1 MHDFITVEAMKMI
14 TIKILNNGKEISFQE
29 PVTVSAILNE
39 SGLIPQRPIMGA
51 KVNNRL
57 REMGNWVYSDAQVQF
72 IDITHSDGIRMIQR
86 GLIFTLYIAAKEL
99 FPERKLKVLH
109 SIENGLYCELGNWVQ
124 NSEIN
129 QLKHRMMEL
138 IKFDYAF
145 SKHKLDK
152 RIAVKNFEENGDW
165 EKARLFRFRKKS
177 TVNVYKCGNLDYIN
191 YFYGYMPPGTGC
203 LKPFDLEVYGQGFLL
218 LTGSQDS
225 PDELP
230 TRKKLQKFSQVFLQ
244 YQRWGGILGI
254 ETVGDL
260 NDKIADGKIKDV
272 ILMSEALH
280 AKKITNM
287 AEEIS
292 KNLEKRVILIAGPSS
307 SGKTTTAKRLK
318 LQLMA
323 EGLKPVTI
331 SLDDYFVDRD
341 LTPKDELG
349 NYNFESI
356 YALNLELF
364 NNQLLD
370 LLNGKEVSI
379 PKFDFVKG
387 KGFISD
393 EVLKISKDQPLIIE
407 GIHGLNEE
415 LTKSVPRHCKFKI
428 YVSALTQLGIDDIN
442 RIPTT
447 DTRLIRRIVRDN
459 STRGHSAIKTIRMW
473 QSVRKGET
481 ENIFPFQ
488 EEADYMFSSAL
499 VYELA
504 VLKMYAEQLLVQIC
518 DECEE
523 NIESKRLLKFLEYF
537 LPITN
542 TEFIPK
548 NSIIREFIG
557 GSVFDY

>member
-1 MHDFITVEAMKMI
+1 MI
-14 TIKILNNGKEISFQE
+14 KVKIINNSKELTYQN
-29 PVTVSAILNE
+29 TVSVARILKDSE
-39 SGLIPQRPIMGA
+39 YRSERPVLGA

-57 REMGNWVYSDAQVQF
+57 RELSNEVFTDSQVQF
-72 IDITHSDGIRMIQR
+72 IDITHSDGIRMVQR
-86 GLIFTLYIAAKEL
+86 GLIFTLYIASKEL
-99 FPERKLKVLH
+99 FPNRKLKVLH

-124 NSEIN
+124 NIEIE
-129 QLKHRMMEL
+129 QLKKRMEEL
-138 IKFDYAF
+138 IKADHPFT
-145 SKHKLDK
+145 KHKLDK
-152 RIAVKNFEENGDW
+152 RVAIAKFKENGDF
-165 EKARLFRFRKKS
+165 EKVRLFRFRKKS
-177 TVNVYKCGNLDYIN
+177 TVNVYKCGKLDYTN

-218 LTGSQDS
+218 LTATQNS
-225 PDELP
+225 PDHLP
-230 TRKKLQKFSQVFLQ
+230 KRKQLQKFSQVFLQ
-244 YQRWGGILGI
+244 YQRWGEILGI

-260 NDKIADGKIKDV
+260 NKKIADGKIKDI

-292 KNLEKRVILIAGPSS
+292 KNLEKRIILIAGPSS

-331 SLDDYFVDRD
+331 SLDDYFVDREK
-341 LTPKDELG
+341 TPRDQLG
-349 NYNFESI
+349 NYDFESI

-364 NNQLLD
+364 NNHLLD
-370 LLNGKEVSI
+370 LIEGKVVQI

-387 KGFISD
+387 KGVITGETFQINK
-393 EVLKISKDQPLIIE
+393 EQPLIIE
-407 GIHGLNEE
+407 GIHGLNEK
-415 LTKSVPRHCKFKI
+415 LTKSVPREWKFKI
-428 YVSALTQLGIDDIN
+428 YVSALTQLSIDDIN

-459 STRGHSAIKTIRMW
+459 STRGHLAISTIKMW

-504 VLKMYAEQLLVQIC
+504 VLKMYAEQLLVQIE

-542 TEFIPK
+542 TEYIPK

-557 GSVFDY
+557 GSVFEY

>member
-1 MHDFITVEAMKMI
+1 MI
-14 TIKILNNGKEISFQE
+14 NIQILNNGKEISFGNTIKVE
-29 PVTVSAILNE
+29 EIMKKSGFKPERPVL
-39 SGLIPQRPIMGA
+39 GA

-57 REMGNWVYSDAQVQF
+57 RELKNEVFTDAQVQF
-72 IDITHSDGIRMIQR
+72 IDITHSDGIRMVQR
-86 GLIFTLYIAAKEL
+86 GLIFILYIAAKEL
-99 FPERKLKVLH
+99 FPKRKLKVLH
-109 SIENGLYCELGNWVQ
+109 SVENGLYCELGSWVQ
-124 NSEIN
+124 NSEIE
-129 QLKHRMMEL
+129 QLKKRMEEL
-138 IKFDYAF
+138 IEADLPFT
-145 SKHKLDK
+145 KHKLDK
-152 RIAVKNFEENGDW
+152 RMAIMKFEENGDL
-165 EKARLFRFRKKS
+165 EKVRLFRFRKKS
-177 TVNVYKCGNLDYIN
+177 TVNVYKCGDLDYIN

-218 LTGSQDS
+218 LSATQQS
-225 PDELP
+225 PDNLP
-230 TRKKLQKFSQVFLQ
+230 RRNQLQKFSQVFLQ
-244 YQRWGGILGI
+244 YQRWGEILGI

-260 NDKIADGKIKDV
+260 NEKIAEGKIKDI

-292 KNLEKRVILIAGPSS
+292 KNLEKRIILIAGPSS

-331 SLDDYFVDRD
+331 SLDDYFVDREK
-341 LTPKDELG
+341 TPKDEQG

-356 YALNLELF
+356 DALNLELF
-364 NNQLLD
+364 NNHLLD
-370 LLNGKEVSI
+370 LLEGRAVQI

-387 KGFISD
+387 KAFLTGERF
-393 EVLKISKDQPLIIE
+393 KISKEQPLIIE
-407 GIHGLNEE
+407 GIHGLNEK
-415 LTKSVPRHCKFKI
+415 LTQSIPREWKFKI
-428 YVSALTQLGIDDIN
+428 YVSALTQLSIDDVN

-459 STRGHSAIKTIRMW
+459 STRGHSAIKTIKMW

-481 ENIFPFQ
+481 QYIFPFQ

-504 VLKMYAEQLLVQIC
+504 VLKMYAEQLLVQIE

-542 TEFIPK
+542 TRFIPK

>member
-1 MHDFITVEAMKMI
+1 MI
-14 TIKILNNGKEISFQE
+14 TIKVLNNSKELTFEDTVKVEKILEKSGYE
-29 PVTVSAILNE
+29 PKRHVL
-39 SGLIPQRPIMGA
+39 GA

-57 REMGNWVYSDAQVQF
+57 RELKNDVFTDSQVQF
-72 IDITHSDGIRMIQR
+72 IDITHSDGIRMVQR

-99 FPERKLKVLH
+99 FPDRKLKVLH
-109 SIENGLYCELGNWVQ
+109 SVENGLYCELGNWVQ
-124 NSEIN
+124 NSEIE
-129 QLKHRMMEL
+129 QLKKRMKEL
-138 IKFDYAF
+138 IEANHPFT
-145 SKHKLDK
+145 KHKLDK
-152 RIAVKNFEENGDW
+152 RLAIMKFEENGDF
-165 EKARLFRFRKKS
+165 EKVRLFRFRKKS

-191 YFYGYMPPGTGC
+191 YFYGYMPPNTGC
-203 LKPFDLEVYGQGFLL
+203 LKPFDLKVYGQGFLL
-218 LTGSQDS
+218 LTATQQS
-225 PDELP
+225 PDVLP
-230 TRKKLQKFSQVFLQ
+230 KRNQLQKFSQVFLQ
-244 YQRWGGILGI
+244 YQRWGEILGI

-260 NDKIADGKIKDV
+260 NKKIADGKIKDI

-292 KNLEKRVILIAGPSS
+292 RNLEKRLILIAGPSS

-323 EGLKPVTI
+323 EGLKPFTI
-331 SLDDYFVDRD
+331 SLDDYFVDREK
-341 LTPKDELG
+341 TPKDEYG

-356 YALNLELF
+356 DALNLELF
-364 NNQLLD
+364 NNHLLD
-370 LLNGKEVSI
+370 LLEGKAVQI

-387 KGFISD
+387 KGFFTG
-393 EVLKISKDQPLIIE
+393 EEYKISKEQPLIIE
-407 GIHGLNEE
+407 GIHGLNEK
-415 LTKSVPRHCKFKI
+415 LTQSIPREWKFKI
-428 YVSALTQLGIDDIN
+428 YVSALTQLSIDDIN

-481 ENIFPFQ
+481 QYIFPFQ

-504 VLKMYAEQLLVQIC
+504 VLKMYAEQLLVQIE
-518 DECEE
+518 DESEE

-542 TEFIPK
+542 TGYIPK

-557 GSVFDY
+557 GSVFEY

>member
-1 MHDFITVEAMKMI
+1 MPVKD
-14 TIKILNNGKEISFQE
+14 ILK
-29 PVTVSAILNE
+29 A
-39 SGLIPQRPIMGA
+39 SGYVPERPILGA

-57 REMGNWVYSDAQVQF
+57 RELSNEVFTDSQVEF
-72 IDITHSDGIRMIQR
+72 IDITHSDGVRMVQR

-99 FPERKLKVLH
+99 FPGRKLKVLH

-124 NSEIN
+124 HSEIE
-129 QLKHRMMEL
+129 QLKKRMGEL
-138 IKFDYAF
+138 IEANHTFTKY
-145 SKHKLDK
+145 KLDK
-152 RIAVKNFEENGDW
+152 RLAIMKFEENGDL
-165 EKARLFRFRKKS
+165 EKVRLFRFRKKS
-177 TVNVYKCGNLDYIN
+177 TVNVYKCGDLEYIN
-191 YFYGYMPPGTGC
+191 YFYGYMPPSTGC
-203 LKPFDLEVYGQGFLL
+203 LKPFDLEVYGQGFLM
-218 LTGSQDS
+218 LTATQNS
-225 PDELP
+225 PDRLP
-230 TRKKLQKFSQVFLQ
+230 KRKQLQKFSQVFLQ
-244 YQRWGGILGI
+244 YQRWGEILGI

-260 NDKIADGKIKDV
+260 NKKIADGKIKDI

-292 KNLEKRVILIAGPSS
+292 KNLEKRLILIAGPSS

-323 EGLKPVTI
+323 EGLKPATI
-331 SLDDYFVDRD
+331 SLDDYFVDREK
-341 LTPKDELG
+341 TPKDEYG

-356 YALNLELF
+356 DALNLELF
-364 NNQLLD
+364 NNHLLD
-370 LLNGKEVSI
+370 LLEGKTVQI

-387 KGFISD
+387 KGFFTG
-393 EVLKISKDQPLIIE
+393 EQYKISKEQPLIIE
-407 GIHGLNEE
+407 GIHGLNEK
-415 LTKSVPRHCKFKI
+415 LTQSIPREWKFKI
-428 YVSALTQLGIDDIN
+428 YVSALTQLSIDDVN

-473 QSVRKGET
+473 QSVRKGEA
-481 ENIFPFQ
+481 ELIFQFQ
-488 EEADYMFSSAL
+488 EEADYMFSSAI

-504 VLKMYAEQLLVQIC
+504 VLKMYAEQLLVQIE
-518 DECEE
+518 DDSEE

-542 TEFIPK
+542 TGYIPK

-557 GSVFDY
+557 GSVFEY

>member
-1 MHDFITVEAMKMI
+1 MI
-14 TIKILNNGKEISFQE
+14 KIKILNNDKTLTFQDT
-29 PVTVSAILNE
+29 VTVRQILE
-39 SGLIPQRPIMGA
+39 KAELQTERPVLGA

-57 REMGNWVYSDAQVQF
+57 RELSSKVFTDSEVLF

-86 GLIFTLYIAAKEL
+86 GLVFTLYIAAKEL
-99 FPERKLKVLH
+99 FPTRKLKVLH
-109 SIENGLYCELGNWVQ
+109 SIENGLYCELGNWVL
-124 NSEIN
+124 NSEIE
-129 QLKHRMMEL
+129 QLKNRMSEL
-138 IKFDYAF
+138 IDADYHF
-145 SKHKLDK
+145 TKHKLDK
-152 RIAVKNFEENGDW
+152 RLALMKFEENGDI
-165 EKARLFRFRKKS
+165 EKVRLFRFRKKS
-177 TVNVYKCGNLDYIN
+177 TVNVYKCGELEYIN
-191 YFYGYMPPGTGC
+191 YFYGYMPPRTGC

-218 LTGSQDS
+218 LTATQNS
-225 PDELP
+225 PDILP
-230 TRKKLQKFSQVFLQ
+230 ERKQLQKFSQVFLQ
-244 YQRWGGILGI
+244 YQRWGEILGI

-260 NDKIADGKIKDV
+260 NKKIADGKIKDI

-292 KNLEKRVILIAGPSS
+292 KNLEKRLILIAGPSS

-331 SLDDYFVDRD
+331 SLDDYFVDREK
-341 LTPKDELG
+341 TPRDELG
-349 NYNFESI
+349 NFNFESI
-356 YALNLELF
+356 DALNLELF
-364 NNQLLD
+364 NNHLLD
-370 LLNGKEVSI
+370 LLEGKTVQI
-379 PKFDFVKG
+379 PKFDFVQG
-387 KGFISD
+387 KGFYNG
-393 EVLKISKDQPLIIE
+393 EMLTISKEQPLIIE

-415 LTKSVPRHCKFKI
+415 LTKSIPREWKFKI
-428 YVSALTQLGIDDIN
+428 YVSALTQLSIDDIN

-459 STRGHSAIKTIRMW
+459 STRGHSAIKTIKMW

-504 VLKMYAEQLLVQIC
+504 VLKIYAEQLLVQIG
-518 DECEE
+518 DENEE

-537 LPITN
+537 LPITS
-542 TEFIPK
+542 TCYIPK
-548 NSIIREFIG
+548 MSIIREFIG
-557 GSVFDY
+557 GSVFEY

>member
-1 MHDFITVEAMKMI
+1 MI
-14 TIKILNNGKEISFQE
+14 KVKVLNNSKELTFQDT
-29 PVTVSAILNE
+29 VTVKKIFE
-39 SGLIPQRPIMGA
+39 KSGFVPERPILGA

-57 REMGNWVYSDAQVQF
+57 REMTNEVFTDSQIQF
-72 IDITHSDGIRMIQR
+72 IDITHSDGIRMVQR
-86 GLIFTLYIAAKEL
+86 GLIYTLYIAAKEL
-99 FPERKLKVLH
+99 YPERKLKVLH

-124 NSEIN
+124 NSEI
-129 QLKHRMMEL
+129 QKLKQRMEAL
-138 IKFDYAF
+138 IDSDLPFT
-145 SKHKLDK
+145 KHKLDK
-152 RIAVKNFEENGDW
+152 KLAIIKFEENGDH
-165 EKARLFRFRKKS
+165 EKVRLFRFRKKS
-177 TVNVYKCGNLDYIN
+177 TVNVYKCGGLDYIN
-191 YFYGYMPPGTGC
+191 YFYGYMPPSTGC
-203 LKPFDLEVYGQGFLL
+203 LKPFDLEVYGQGFLM
-218 LTGSQDS
+218 LTATQNS
-225 PDELP
+225 PDVLP
-230 TRKKLQKFSQVFLQ
+230 RRKQLQKFSQVFLQ
-244 YQRWGGILGI
+244 YQRWGEILGI

-260 NDKIADGKIKDV
+260 NKKIADGKIKDIV
-272 ILMSEALH
+272 LMSEALH

-292 KNLEKRVILIAGPSS
+292 RNLEKRVILIAGPSS

-331 SLDDYFVDRD
+331 SLDDYFVDREK
-341 LTPKDELG
+341 TPKDELG

-356 YALNLELF
+356 DALNLDLF
-364 NNQLLD
+364 NNHLLD
-370 LLNGKEVSI
+370 LLEGKDVQI

-387 KGFISD
+387 KGILTG
-393 EVLKISKDQPLIIE
+393 ERLKVSKEQPLIIE
-407 GIHGLNEE
+407 GIHGLNEK
-415 LTKSVPRHCKFKI
+415 LTQSIPREWKFKI
-428 YVSALTQLGIDDIN
+428 YVSALTQLSIDDIN

-459 STRGHSAIKTIRMW
+459 SARGHSAIKTIRMW

-481 ENIFPFQ
+481 QNIFPFQ

-504 VLKMYAEQLLVQIC
+504 VLKMYAEQLLVQIA
-518 DECEE
+518 DESEE

-542 TEFIPK
+542 TDFIPK

-557 GSVFDY
+557 GSVFEY

>member
-1 MHDFITVEAMKMI
+1 M
-14 TIKILNNGKEISFQE
+14 IKIKVLNNKKTLTFQNT
-29 PVTVSAILNE
+29 VTVDKILKE
-39 SGLIPQRPIMGA
+39 SGVVSQHPILGA

-57 REMGNWVYSDAQVQF
+57 RELSNSVFTDSQVEF
-72 IDITHSDGIRMIQR
+72 IDITHSDGVRMIQR

-99 FPERKLKVLH
+99 FLDRKLKVLH
-109 SIENGLYCELGNWVQ
+109 SIENGLYCELGNWVL
-124 NSEIN
+124 NSEVE
-129 QLKHRMMEL
+129 QLKGKMQDL
-138 IKFDYAF
+138 IERDYPF
-145 SKHKLDK
+145 TKHKLDK
-152 RIAVKNFEENGDW
+152 RLAIMKFQENGDV

-177 TVNVYKCGNLDYIN
+177 TVNVYQFGDLNYIN

-218 LTGSQDS
+218 LTATQNS
-225 PDELP
+225 PDLLP
-230 TRKKLQKFSQVFLQ
+230 ERKRLQKFSQVFLQ
-244 YQRWGGILGI
+244 YQRWGEILGI

-260 NDKIADGKIKDV
+260 NNKIADGKIKDI

-292 KNLEKRVILIAGPSS
+292 RNLEKRLILIAGPSS

-323 EGLKPVTI
+323 EGLKPVTV
-331 SLDDYFVDRD
+331 SLDDYFVDREK
-341 LTPKDELG
+341 TPKDELG

-356 YALNLELF
+356 NALNLELF
-364 NNQLLD
+364 NNHLLD
-370 LLNGKEVSI
+370 LLEGKAVRI

-387 KGFISD
+387 RGIYTD
-393 EVLKISKDQPLIIE
+393 ETLMMSKEQPLIIE
-407 GIHGLNEE
+407 GIHGLNEK
-415 LTKSVPRHCKFKI
+415 LTKSVPREWKFKI
-428 YVSALTQLGIDDIN
+428 YVSALTQLSIDDIN

-504 VLKMYAEQLLVQIC
+504 VLKMYAEQLLVQIG

-542 TEFIPK
+542 TGFIPK
-548 NSIIREFIG
+548 QSIIREFIG
-557 GSVFDY
+557 GSVFNY

>member
-1 MHDFITVEAMKMI
+1 MMI
-14 TIKILNNGKEISFQE
+14 NIQILNNGKELTFE
-29 PVTVSAILNE
+29 KTVKVEEILNK
-39 SGLIPQRPIMGA
+39 SGFKPERPVLGA

-57 REMGNWVYSDAQVQF
+57 RELKNDVYTDAQVQF
-72 IDITHSDGIRMIQR
+72 IDITHSDGVRMVQR

-99 FPERKLKVLH
+99 FPNRKLKVLH
-109 SIENGLYCELGNWVQ
+109 SVENGLYCELGSWVQ
-124 NSEIN
+124 NSEIE
-129 QLKHRMMEL
+129 QLKKRMEDL
-138 IKFDYAF
+138 IEADLPFT
-145 SKHKLDK
+145 KHKLDK
-152 RIAVKNFEENGDW
+152 RLAIMKFEENGDL
-165 EKARLFRFRKKS
+165 EKVRLFRFRKKS
-177 TVNVYKCGNLDYIN
+177 TVNVYKCGDLNYIN
-191 YFYGYMPPGTGC
+191 YFYGYMPPGTGS

-218 LTGSQDS
+218 LTATQQS
-225 PDELP
+225 PDSLP
-230 TRKKLQKFSQVFLQ
+230 IRNQLQKFSQVFLQ
-244 YQRWGGILGI
+244 YQRWGEILGI

-260 NDKIADGKIKDV
+260 NEKIAEGKIKDI

-331 SLDDYFVDRD
+331 SLDDYFVDREK
-341 LTPKDELG
+341 TPKDEQG

-356 YALNLELF
+356 DALNLELF
-364 NNQLLD
+364 NNHLLD
-370 LLNGKEVSI
+370 LLDGRAVQI
-379 PKFDFVKG
+379 PRFDFVKG
-387 KGFISD
+387 KGLLTGERF
-393 EVLKISKDQPLIIE
+393 KISKEQPLIIE
-407 GIHGLNEE
+407 GIHGLNEK
-415 LTKSVPRHCKFKI
+415 LTQSIPREWKFKI
-428 YVSALTQLGIDDIN
+428 YVSALTQLSIDDVN

-481 ENIFPFQ
+481 QYIFPFQ

-504 VLKMYAEQLLVQIC
+504 VLKMYAEQLLVQIE

-542 TEFIPK
+542 TRFIPK

-557 GSVFDY
+557 GSVFEY

>member
-1 MHDFITVEAMKMI
+1 MI
-14 TIKILNNGKEISFQE
+14 KIKILNNNRDLNFQNAVKVE
-29 PVTVSAILNE
+29 KILTESNYKPERPVL
-39 SGLIPQRPIMGA
+39 GA

-57 REMGNWVYSDAQVQF
+57 RELSNEVFMDSQVQF
-72 IDITHSDGIRMIQR
+72 IDMTHSDGVRMIQR

-99 FPERKLKVLH
+99 FPDRKLKVLH
-109 SIENGLYCELGNWVQ
+109 SIENGLYCELGDWVQ
-124 NSEIN
+124 NSEIE
-129 QLKHRMMEL
+129 QLKRRMNEL
-138 IKFDYAF
+138 IDSNHPFT
-145 SKHKLDK
+145 KHKLDK
-152 RIAVKNFEENGDW
+152 RLAIMKFEENGDY
-165 EKARLFRFRKKS
+165 EKVRLFRFRKKS
-177 TVNVYKCGNLDYIN
+177 TVNVYKCGDLDYIN

-203 LKPFDLEVYGQGFLL
+203 LKPFDLKVYGQGFLL
-218 LTGSQDS
+218 LTATQNS
-225 PDELP
+225 PDSLP
-230 TRKKLQKFSQVFLQ
+230 KHKQLPKFSQVFLQ
-244 YQRWGGILGI
+244 YQRWGEILGI

-260 NDKIADGKIKDV
+260 NKKIADGKIKNI

-331 SLDDYFVDRD
+331 SLDDYFVDREK
-341 LTPKDELG
+341 TPKDETG

-356 YALNLELF
+356 DALNLDLF
-364 NNQLLD
+364 NNHILD
-370 LLNGKEVSI
+370 LLDGKAVEI

-387 KGFISD
+387 KGFLTG
-393 EVLKISKDQPLIIE
+393 ERLKITQEQPLIIE
-407 GIHGLNEE
+407 GIHGLNEK
-415 LTKSVPRHCKFKI
+415 LTKSIPREWKFKI
-428 YVSALTQLGIDDIN
+428 YVSALTQLSIDDVN

-481 ENIFPFQ
+481 QNIFPFQ

-504 VLKMYAEQLLVQIC
+504 VLKMYAEQLLVQID

-523 NIESKRLLKFLEYF
+523 NVESKRLLKFLEYF

-542 TEFIPK
+542 TGFIPK
-548 NSIIREFIG
+548 NSIIKEFIG
-557 GSVFDY
+557 GSVFEY